1 MEEIGELDSH
11 VLSQR
16 AVSSAVT
23 LVGRKLA
30 LRGFSYL
37 ATIILARILTPEI
50 FGVFAIVSFIV
61 TFFSFFSD
69 VGLGAALIQ
78 KKEKLTKAEL
88 STAFFTQETL
98 VLVLCII
105 MVLTAV
111 PIARHYNLGESG
123 IWLIRLASI
132 SLLLTSLKTIPSIL
146 LERVLKY
153 NRLIVV
159 EFVEVVSFQLIA
171 VALAMSGFGVWSFI
185 IALVARSF
193 LGFVTLYV
201 LSPWFP
207 SLTFDVSS
215 IKSLISFGIPYQSN
229 YFIALFKDSLTP
241 VFVGLISGATAVGYL
256 NWAFTFSK
264 IPIEF
269 MSDFFRITFP
279 AYSRIQHD
287 KVLVKKSIEKTLFV
301 TNAIIFPGVFLLMAL
316 AFPIVHLV
324 FTDKWLPA
332 LPAFYIHSLGV
343 LVVGISITFSNTF
356 WALGKVKIASTLM
369 IVYAIINWVVSV
381 PLVLKLGF
389 IGAMIGSAVVLY
401 VSLPLSVYFMNK
413 IVKVDILGNSLQP
426 FFAALL
432 SGGVTYLV
440 ASRWATNIPLLFA
453 IAIFGGVLYLILLY
467 LFGPN
472 KLKGEVFWVWQR
484 IHKDQ
489 RVA

>member
-1 MEEIGELDSH
+1 MEEIDELDSY

-50 FGVFAIVSFIV
+50 FGVFAIISFIV

-78 KKEKLTKAEL
+78 KKEKLTKTEL

-98 VLVLCII
+98 VIALCVI
-105 MVLTAV
+105 MFLAAI
-111 PIARHYNLGESG
+111 PIARHYGLDNSG

-132 SLLLTSLKTIPSIL
+132 SLVLTSLKTIPSIL

-159 EFVEVVSFQLIA
+159 EFIEVVSFQLIA
-171 VALAMSGFGVWSFI
+171 VALALAGFGVWSFI

-193 LGFVTLYV
+193 LGLVTLYI

-207 SLTFDVSS
+207 SLSFDISS
-215 IKSLISFGIPYQSN
+215 VKSLVKFGIPYQSN

-241 VFVGLISGATAVGYL
+241 VFVGLIAGAAAVGYL

-287 KVLVKKSIEKTLFV
+287 NELVKKSIEKTLFV
-301 TNAIIFPGVFLLMAL
+301 TNAIIFPGVFFLMAL
-316 AFPIVHLV
+316 AFPIVHLI

-343 LVVGISITFSNTF
+343 LVVGISNTFSNTF

-369 IVYAIINWVVSV
+369 IIYAIINWVVSV
-381 PLVLKLGF
+381 PLVLKFGF
-389 IGAMIGSAVVLY
+389 IGAVMGSAVVLY
-401 VSLPLSVYFMNK
+401 ISLPLSIYFMNK
-413 IVKVDILGNSLQP
+413 IVKVDILGNSFQP
-426 FFAALL
+426 FFAALF
-432 SGGVTYLV
+432 SGAATYLV
-440 ASRWATNIPLLFA
+440 AGKWATNIPYLFA
-453 IAIFGGVLYLILLY
+453 ISVFGGVLYLTLLY

-472 KLKGEVFWVWQR
+472 KLKREVLWVWQR
-484 IHKDQ
+484 VHKNQ
-489 RVA
+489 QAV